1 MTRNG
6 DRANVYL
13 PDRLASGV
21 ILSHPEFNMTDY
33 TSEIDA
39 KLIIR
44 GLNSQYTL
52 TVTFEFFDFYYN
64 DKYTNCHSDW
74 LQFIGI
80 LAPDWKMKF
89 CGFPP
94 STPTLGAIYR
104 FSVAGEEISF
114 RFRTNDQQT
123 HGKGFKFKFNLS
135 EF

>member
-44 GLNSQYTL
+44 GLNSRYTL

-64 DKYTNCHSDW
+64 AKYTNCESDW
-74 LQFIGI
+74 LEFRGI
-80 LAPDWKMKF
+80 LAPDWRMKF
-89 CGFPP
+89 CGLPL

-104 FSVAGEEISF
+104 FSVAGDEISF
-114 RFRTNDQQT
+114 RFRT
-123 HGKGFKFKFNLS
+123 K
-135 EF
+135 